1 MNCCGEII
9 TASWRK
15 DNPLQVWDFETA
27 ELKNIVDWNYGYNGK
42 EKIKSSTL
50 LYCCKFSKNY
60 GRLIFAGGS
69 QVNSAKIFD
78 FNGTLVA
85 SIDKL
90 SRACLAL
97 DSTNDISNKNYQ
109 LLAIGGGEGIIRV
122 YRIEERDDK

>member
-1 MNCCGEII
+1 MNCAREII

-15 DNPLQVWDFETA
+15 DVPLQVWDFETA
-27 ELKNIVDWNYGYNGK
+27 EIKNTIDWNSGYGGK

-69 QVNSAKIFD
+69 QINSAKIFD
-78 FNGTLVA
+78 YEGRIIA

-97 DSTNDISNKNYQ
+97 DSSNDINNKDYQ

-122 YRIEERDDK
+122 YRIQNNNNN